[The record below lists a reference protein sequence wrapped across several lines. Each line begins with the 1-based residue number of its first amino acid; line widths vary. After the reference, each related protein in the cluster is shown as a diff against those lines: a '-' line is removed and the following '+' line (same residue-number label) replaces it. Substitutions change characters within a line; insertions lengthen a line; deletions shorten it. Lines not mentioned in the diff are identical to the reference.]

1 MIIKKD
7 QGRTVETVRSFFMSE
22 NRMVDFL
29 QNSCRMKRII
39 F

>member
-7 QGRTVETVRSFFMSE
+7 QGRTVETVRPFFMAE
-22 NRMVDFL
+22 NRQVDFL
-29 QNSCRMKRII
+29 YGSCSMKRII

>member
-22 NRMVDFL
+22 TIKVDFL
-29 QNSCRMKRII
+29 QGSCSMKRII